1 MTNETWFT
9 SDSHFGHKNI
19 LEYEKDARPFK
30 TLEEM
35 HHVLINNWNSVV
47 SKNDIVYHLGDF
59 AFGRHNISIA
69 GRLNGRKKLV
79 LGNHDTY
86 PSVLYLEFFEK
97 LYGCLFWERCVLSHI
112 PVHANGLGKRW
123 LLNIHGHLHSRN
135 VLRQKEV
142 TFSKNECGDTLINSF
157 PWQIEKDPNYFN
169 VSVEQNNLIPINA
182 DVIKTRLKEID
193 K

>member
-1 MTNETWFT
+1 MSETFFT
-9 SDSHFGHKNI
+9 SDHHFGHKNI

-69 GRLNGRKKLV
+69 RHLNGRKKLV

-112 PVHANGLGKRW
+112 PVHSNGLGKRW
-123 LLNIHGHLHSRN
+123 LLNLHGHLHSN
-135 VLRQKEV
+135 KV
-142 TFSKNECGDTLINSF
+142 
-157 PWQIEKDPNYFN
+157 IEGYQQVKGASGIFTKIVYDKNYFN
-169 VSVEQNNLIPINA
+169 VSVELHNLTPVHSDLIME
-182 DVIKTRLKEID
+182 RLKELL
-193 K
+193 